1 MPIPYEQAM
10 KEGYEKVVLVLS
22 RNHGYRKPPISR
34 LHQKAYRRYFGP
46 LPQLLDSIEAI
57 PERYNRMEDEID
69 RLEEEGKIFVIRP
82 PRPVT
87 VSRLERNRKNLEAL
101 YREGREEGEKRLEA
115 LRAYL
120 GLI

>member
-1 MPIPYEQAM
+1 
-10 KEGYEKVVLVLS
+10 
-22 RNHGYRKPPISR
+22 
-34 LHQKAYRRYFGP
+34 
-46 LPQLLDSIEAI
+46 
-57 PERYNRMEDEID
+57 MEDEID

>member
-1 MPIPYEQAM
+1 MY
-10 KEGYEKVVLVLS
+10 K
-22 RNHGYRKPPISR
+22 R
-34 LHQKAYRRYFGP
+34 
-46 LPQLLDSIEAI
+46 QLLDSIEAI